1 MTRRL
6 TRIAPMPVA
15 KIFGILY
22 ALFGLIFLPFFVIAG
37 LAGLFADG
45 SNANAG
51 AAGLMI
57 GGMIAM
63 AVIFP
68 IMYGVMGFFGGLLV
82 AAMYNLIARWVGGI
96 EFEVEDVPT
105 IDAPARPVSSEP

>member
-22 ALFGLIFLPFFVIAG
+22 ALFGLIFLPFFAIAGIAG
-37 LAGLFADG
+37 LFVESGETT
-45 SNANAG
+45 AG
-51 AAGLMI
+51 AAGMMA

-63 AVIFP
+63 AVVFP
-68 IMYGVMGFFGGLLV
+68 IMYGVMGFIGGLIV
-82 AAMYNLIARWVGGI
+82 AGLYNLTARWVGGI
-96 EFEVEDVPT
+96 EFEVEDVPQST
-105 IDAPARPVSSEP
+105 NATPASPAAV

>member
-6 TRIAPMPVA
+6 THIAPLPVG

-22 ALFGLIFLPFFVIAG
+22 ACSGLIFIPFFALAG
-37 LAGLFADG
+37 LAGMFAESG
-45 SNANAG
+45 NAS
-51 AAGLMI
+51 AAGTGLGA

-68 IMYGVMGFFGGLLV
+68 IMYGVIGFIGGVIV
-82 AAMYNLIARWVGGI
+82 AGLYNLIARWVGGL
-96 EFEVEDVPT
+96 EFTVEDVSP
-105 IDAPARPVSSEP
+105 SSADFSAQSA

>member
-6 TRIAPMPVA
+6 TRIAPMPVG

-22 ALFGLIFLPFFVIAG
+22 ALLGLIFIPFFALAGIAG
-37 LAGLFADG
+37 FFAEGGSGNAGSAGLLA
-45 SNANAG
+45 
-51 AAGLMI
+51 

-68 IMYGVMGFFGGLLV
+68 IMYGVMGFVGGVIV
-82 AAMYNLIARWVGGI
+82 AALYNLIARWVGGL
-96 EFEVEDVPT
+96 EFEVEDVG
-105 IDAPARPVSSEP
+105 APRSETPVTSI